1 MNFLAKS
8 LKLFW
13 VVLRSI
19 FKCLRCLVQKGR
31 PYYWFMRIRH
41 RVYGLPFLVVLSIPL
56 RSLDH
61 PALTATARI
70 FRNVHRMRVTT
81 YVNVH
86 RMRVTTYV
94 KQAESFAE
102 NLPTRSLLIGIWS
115 RIGLPLS
122 RLSGI

>member
-81 YVNVH
+81 YV
-86 RMRVTTYV
+86 